1 MQPAYNFSYHI
12 RRTQSKLL
20 ITVLRPIVGILLRA
34 GIPFQTFSSSVRR
47 LYVDVAREEF
57 GIRGRKTNV
66 SRVAMLTG
74 LSRTMVRAALDEDNS
89 EKSLSNADE
98 DPGLDSL
105 RHLSRILL
113 GWYVDERF
121 QDEHGQPAPLDIE
134 GAEGRI
140 GFNTLYN
147 DYSGKLAPSSAMLKE
162 LLEVGAVESLP
173 DGRIIARSRQYIPR
187 KTDAYNL
194 ERICQVVGD
203 LAASGSHNLH
213 RNTGQGSRFERI
225 ATNQN
230 VPESQEAAFHA
241 FLEQEGQHFLERVDN
256 WLSHV
261 ECVDENE
268 PKKRIGV
275 GVFEINS
282 NPIKQDER

>member
-1 MQPAYNFSYHI
+1 MQPAHDFSYQI
-12 RRTQSKLL
+12 RRTQTKLL
-20 ITVLRPIVGILLRA
+20 TTVLRPIVGILLRA
-34 GIPFQTFSSSVRR
+34 GIPFQTFSSAVRR
-47 LYVDVAREEF
+47 LYVDVARDEF

-74 LSRTMVRAALDEDNS
+74 LSRTMVRAALDEANS
-89 EKSLSNADE
+89 EKGLSQSDE

-113 GWYVDERF
+113 GWYVDARF
-121 QDEHGQPAPLDIE
+121 TDAEGQPLAIPL
-134 GAEGRI
+134 EGRNGEV
-140 GFNTLYN
+140 GFDTLYSE
-147 DYSGKLAPSSAMLKE
+147 YSGKLAPSSAMLKE
-162 LLEVGAVESLP
+162 LLEVGAVEALP
-173 DGRIIARSRQYIPR
+173 DGRLIARSRQYIPR

-213 RNTGQGSRFERI
+213 RKSSQESRFERI

-230 VPESQEAAFHA
+230 VPASMEAEFHA
-241 FLEQEGQHFLERVDN
+241 FLEREGQQFLERVDN
-256 WLSHV
+256 WLTRAESV
-261 ECVDENE
+261 ARGE
-268 PKKRIGV
+268 PTKRVGV

-282 NPIKQDER
+282 QPINQDDR

>member
-1 MQPAYNFSYHI
+1 MLPAQNFSYQI
-12 RRTQSKLL
+12 RRTQTKLL
-20 ITVLRPIVGILLRA
+20 NTVLRPVVGILLRA
-34 GIPFQTFSSSVRR
+34 GVPFQTFSSSVRR

-74 LSRTMVRAALDEDNS
+74 LSRTMVRAALDEANAEQS
-89 EKSLSNADE
+89 MSLSDD

-113 GWYVDERF
+113 GWYADERF
-121 QDEHGQPAPLDIE
+121 LDESGQPAPLDIDSQ
-134 GAEGRI
+134 I
-140 GFNTLYN
+140 GGVGFDTLYN
-147 DYSGKLAPSSAMLKE
+147 EYSGKLAPSSAMLKE

-173 DGRIIARSRQYIPR
+173 DGRVIARSRQYIPR
-187 KTDAYNL
+187 KTDAHNL

-213 RNTGQGSRFERI
+213 RKSSEESRFERI

-230 VPESQEAAFHA
+230 VPASREADFHA
-241 FLEQEGQHFLERVDN
+241 FLEQEGQQFLERVDD
-256 WLSHV
+256 WLTQAEV
-261 ECVDENE
+261 ENTNE
-268 PKKRIGV
+268 PMKRVGV

-282 NPIKQDER
+282 NPIYQD